1 MTGGR
6 GSGKTFVVMDY
17 EARCLLQKNDRCLY
31 TRYTMTSAEKSII
44 PEFKQRLEDIGI
56 SQICNTTMD
65 TVTNLMNGSFVFF
78 SGLKPSSNTQKANLK
93 SLPDINRWIIEE
105 GEDFDDF
112 ERFNKI
118 DDSIRTTKAH
128 NEVLWLQNPST
139 AEHFIYKTYFEKSY
153 KTVKIDG
160 FDVQI
165 CTHPDVEHIHTTF
178 LDNIDNL
185 DKSFLQKAYEWREKA
200 KKGDPQAIRFYTNN
214 YLGAW
219 VDRPEGVVFTDWE
232 EGEFDESLQF
242 IFGQDFGFE
251 DPTTLI
257 KVAVDEKNKIIY
269 ADELVYQSHLNPDQ
283 LLAYNKNYA
292 KCGLI
297 VGDSN
302 RIDTIYDLRRKG
314 VNIMPTTKFHGSIE
328 SGIYRMLGY
337 KLIVTPT
344 SYNLKKELRNYV
356 YLDKGAKVF
365 VDKWNHCFVGT
376 TMICTDHGLKQ
387 IKNIKVGDM
396 VSTSKGFRKVVNV
409 FDNGCKKVC
418 AVS

>member
-1 MTGGR
+1 MPKIIKAYQPLYTSKKRYKLLTGGR

-219 VDRPEGVVFTDWE
+219 VDRPEGVVFADWE
-232 EGEFDESLQF
+232 EGEFDDSLQY
-242 IFGQDFGFE
+242 IFGMDFGFSP
-251 DPTTLI
+251 DPIALV
-257 KVAVDEKNKIIY
+257 KVAVDSDRKVIYLDEK
-269 ADELVYQSHLNPDQ
+269 VYQVGLTTDQ
-283 LLAYNKNYA
+283 IKALLDHHAHGN
-292 KCGLI
+292 LI
-297 VGDSN
+297 VADN
-302 RIDTIYDLRRKG
+302 NWKMTIFELRKKG
-314 VNIMPTTKFHGSIE
+314 VNVMPTTKFHGSIE
-328 SGIYRMLGY
+328 SGVYKMLDY
-337 KLIVTPT
+337 KIIVTPT
-344 SYNLKKELRNYV
+344 SYNLKKELQNYV

-365 VDKWNHCFVGT
+365 IDKWNHAIDASRYACMHLTFG
-376 TMICTDHGLKQ
+376 
-387 IKNIKVGDM
+387 
-396 VSTSKGFRKVVNV
+396 R
-409 FDNGCKKVC
+409 
-418 AVS
+418 